1 MPPGWRTSEDRQ
13 CPPKSPSVS
22 QRPSPALSAPS
33 VSSVVL
39 EAWLRG
45 RCAQTTKAYGWVL
58 SDLKRFLR
66 VPSEEAAIE
75 SFLSAGRFGA
85 KRITVSYKSNL
96 TERKLASAT
105 IRQRLSAIRSLVTSA
120 REAGCIE
127 WALDIKSPRRDKCR
141 DMSGPGDDGWRKLRD
156 KARVAALTPDC
167 TKRPRLDRA
176 KRDLALILL
185 MHDRGLRRGECVA
198 MDLKHF
204 RDGTDPKVAV
214 IGKGRTEPELLTI
227 AGPTRDALVDW
238 IKVRGDSPGP
248 LFIRMDPGSEPGVLE
263 RLGGDG
269 ASRMVKRLGK
279 KAGLSQESRAH
290 GLRHHAITRLFV
302 KTNGNIPEVQAFA
315 RHLDPRTTMEYN
327 DQRLDV
333 AGKLARLLADDE

>member
-1 MPPGWRTSEDRQ
+1 MAHSRGSLMSTEIAVREPVTA
-13 CPPKSPSVS
+13 
-22 QRPSPALSAPS
+22 PALSAPS

-66 VPSEEAAIE
+66 APSEEAAIE

-85 KRITVSYKSNL
+85 KRITLSYKSNL

-120 REAGCIE
+120 REVGCIE
-127 WALDIKSPRRDKCR
+127 WVLDIKAPRRDKCR
-141 DMSGPGDDGWRKLRD
+141 DMSGPGDDGWRTMRD
-156 KARVAALTPDC
+156 KARVAAQTPDR
-167 TKRPRLDRA
+167 TKRPKVDRA
-176 KRDLALILL
+176 KRDLALIFL

-198 MDLKHF
+198 MDLKDF

-248 LFIRMDPGSEPGVLE
+248 LFIRMDPGSERGVLE

-279 KAGLSQESRAH
+279 KAGLSQEARAH
-290 GLRHHAITRLFV
+290 GLRHHAITRLCV

-333 AGKLARLLADDE
+333 AGKLARLLADDD

>member
-1 MPPGWRTSEDRQ
+1 MSTEIALREP
-13 CPPKSPSVS
+13 VL
-22 QRPSPALSAPS
+22 SPALPS
-33 VSSVVL
+33 TSVATVVL

-45 RCAQTTKAYGWVL
+45 RCFQTTKAYGWVV
-58 SDLKRFLR
+58 SDLKRFLG
-66 VPSEEAAIE
+66 VPSVEAAIE
-75 SFLSAGRFGA
+75 SFLAAGRFGA
-85 KRITVSYKSNL
+85 KRIALSYKSNL
-96 TERKLASAT
+96 SERGLAAAT
-105 IRQRLSAIRSLVTSA
+105 IRQRLTAIRSLINSA
-120 REAGCIE
+120 REVGCIE
-127 WALDIKSPRRDKCR
+127 WSLDIKLPPKGKCL
-141 DMSGPGDDGWRKLRD
+141 DMSGPGDDGWRQMRG
-156 KARVAALTPDC
+156 KAREASQTPDR

-198 MDLKHF
+198 MDLKDF
-204 RDGTDPKVAV
+204 FDGKDPKVAV

-227 AGPTRDALVDW
+227 AEPTRDALVDW

-248 LFIRMDPGSEPGVLE
+248 LFVRMDPGSEPGVLE
-263 RLGGDG
+263 RLSGDG

-279 KAGLSQESRAH
+279 KAGLSQDARAH
-290 GLRHHAITRLFV
+290 GLRHHAITRLCV
-302 KTNGNIPEVQAFA
+302 KTNGNLPEVQAFA